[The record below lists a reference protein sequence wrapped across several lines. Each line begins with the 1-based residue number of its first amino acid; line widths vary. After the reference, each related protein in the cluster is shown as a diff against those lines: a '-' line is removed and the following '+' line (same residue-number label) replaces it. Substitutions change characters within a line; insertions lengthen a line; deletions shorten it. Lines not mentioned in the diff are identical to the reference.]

1 MGKNAGVILSR
12 IGLGGDPGLRLAFGV
27 ADESHPWVQTE
38 QLMPVIPIVRVPN
51 VDEAIETAYR
61 VEHNFFHTAVMIP

>member
-1 MGKNAGVILSR
+1 M
-12 IGLGGDPGLRLAFGV
+12 

-61 VEHNFFHTAVMIP
+61 VEHNFFHTAVMYSTNIENMHRMSRRCNC